1 MTLFRTNIPGTRGGI
16 RSGLSAFV
24 VVTMSAG
31 LLSLSPPGHAAAIAE
46 PSIAQE
52 LPRSEIEAQDAAQ
65 AHKTAVR
72 TGKPAEVISR
82 RTETDEV
89 YANPDGTFRVDRSI
103 VPVRVRRGANLVKI
117 DPTLVERSDG
127 RIAPK
132 ASAMDVSFSAGGND
146 VFVTMVRD
154 GRAVSLTWPHGKL
167 PKPAVEGRTATYANV
182 LPGVD
187 LTATAGNTDFSH
199 ALVVKTS
206 AAAKNPA
213 LRTLDFGLRTRG
225 AEVTATSTGEIRV
238 KTPSRN
244 TLFVAPR
251 PHMWDSGGSESATP
265 VDPRT
270 SQSTQSAKR
279 SLQDVLDGAAEGA
292 RQAPLRVKIGAGHL
306 TLTPDTALLDD
317 PKTVYPVVIDP
328 VWAPDAWKNAWSIA
342 YKHTAFPSSADTVY
356 WNGGTISDYARV
368 GYAND
373 TQIGGTVSA
382 NTYFRIA
389 TANTWG
395 KQIIKSTL
403 RIKQT
408 HAGSWSCNSGDLVV
422 RDVGSRLP
430 TNITYNNQ
438 PAWGAVV
445 DSSGESFGGKNCP
458 MDSAGLVELD
468 VTTAIAKAASAKW
481 SYWAFVLTSQSNTI
495 DVSWRKFDP
504 NSARI
509 STYLNT
515 PPAKPTLSID
525 PLVPCAGGTIGTTDQ
540 ITLRAKVKD
549 ADENGLKAE
558 FRYGSTATT
567 GYTSKIVD
575 VSSGS
580 TAIWR
585 ITAGTTLKSGTYWYD
600 VIVRDA
606 VSNSPWAGRCQFT
619 YDWERPSKKP
629 TVSSAQFPEDVAK
642 ACPTSDGSPCT
653 NPARTDGTFVFG
665 ANGVADVTEFVWWTD
680 SDTRERAV
688 KATSTGGSASVPFRP
703 LHSGPQHL
711 YVRSEDAANNRSDT
725 KVYQL
730 IPTRS
735 AERDR
740 LGDTNGD
747 TNVDLVTVD
756 PGTGQLWTHP
766 GRGDG
771 TFGTGVLAHSISFAD
786 ATIAN
791 GGSWDDAD
799 YYEDVIALRP
809 AADNAAA
816 YELWAYRGAG
826 NGTLD
831 QSAAGVRRL
840 TTVDEANTGAGEDN
854 SAHWRH
860 GAQII
865 SVPSFN
871 DDNGDAALTDGDDP
885 DLLVKEGGSLWLY
898 LGKRGSDFLD
908 ERGGPIALGNA
919 DWQDMTIMSP
929 GDLNRD
935 GLPEIWARDTV
946 SGTVYQH
953 TSRMATTPDPNAR
966 TLADLSVYGDPAQ
979 RQAIGTG
986 FTGAAYPH
994 LTTSSDFEMDG
1005 YPDLWSRD
1013 GTGKTIEFPGRPLA
1027 GGSSFG
1033 SARPLVTTGLSW
1045 ADCEAVPAASGGT
1058 ATFQICG
1065 PILGKFKALGS
1076 TAFGKPTSA
1085 VIAVSDGG
1093 RYVNFARPGITTTDR
1108 AISWSNAT
1116 GAWPVQG
1123 ANFTQWV
1130 NFGREAGLL
1139 GYPTAGERPTNV
1151 LSGSFSTF
1159 SKAGRPSALY
1169 WSSGTGSHAIRNAIY
1184 SRYAE
1189 LGGVAEYGYPTM
1201 DEMATGAKPG
1211 AYQNFRSG
1219 GATSD
1224 NVSFYWS
1231 SATGAW
1237 PVTGGVR
1244 SFWLSL
1250 DGHNGSL
1257 GFPTSPEYTVF
1268 GGRRSDFQTAYIRW
1282 NRESSH
1288 IAQHAWSD
1296 STSHLR
1302 TDLSGDVDG
1311 DGRTDIITAYD
1322 FENATMGLY
1331 VAKANSDGGHNPPQ
1345 EVWSAEPGGFDYTRV
1360 KWASGDFNNDG
1371 RDDVAAFYG
1380 YADGA
1385 VAVWS
1390 FLSQAA
1396 GPPRTVRSA
1405 MLPAGTW
1412 NWSLSSVMAGDVN
1425 GDGRDDLVLP
1435 YDYGGGVTGIF
1446 KALARTDGTFD
1457 NPVQAF
1463 KSNAGDW
1470 YSENAAYAVG
1480 DTNGD
1485 GRDDVVAYYRYST
1498 GVGALFTFMAKADGS
1513 LNPPLKS
1520 WNDPDTAWSPYLT
1533 RLTAADFNMDGRED
1547 LALLS
1552 PVGPLKVHLFH
1563 ARTDG
1568 GFDTFLTPYTGALS
1582 GEYVSPRMEDP
1593 IPGDVNGDKRPD
1605 LTLSHNPSTGE
1616 TRVYTFYGNE
1626 EGTVSRPSRTW
1637 YAEAGT
1643 W

>member
-1 MTLFRTNIPGTRGGI
+1 
-16 RSGLSAFV
+16 
-24 VVTMSAG
+24 MSAG
-31 LLSLSPPGHAAAIAE
+31 LLSLAPPGSAATPE
-46 PSIAQE
+46 GSLGTQE
-52 LPRSEIEAQDAAQ
+52 LTGPTIEAQDAAR
-65 AHKTAVR
+65 AHKAAVR
-72 TGKPAEVISR
+72 AGKPVEITSQ

-89 YANPDGTFRVDRSI
+89 YANPDGTYRVDRSI
-103 VPVRVRRGANLVKI
+103 VPVRVRHGADLVAI
-117 DPTLVERSDG
+117 DPTLVERPDG
-127 RIAPK
+127 RLAPK
-132 ASAMDVSFSAGGND
+132 ASAMGVSFSPGGD
-146 VFVTMVRD
+146 GAFATMVRD
-154 GRAVSLTWPHGKL
+154 GRTVSLTWPHGKL
-167 PKPAVEGRTATYANV
+167 PKPTTSGGTATYADV

-187 LTATAGNTDFSH
+187 LTATVGSTAFSH
-199 ALVVKTS
+199 ALVVKTR
-206 AAAKNPA
+206 AAAKNPM
-213 LRTLDFGLRTRG
+213 LRAIDFGLRTNG
-225 AEVTATSTGEIRV
+225 AEVTGGSGGEVLV

-251 PHMWDSGGSESATP
+251 PHMWDSGGSEPATA
-265 VDPRT
+265 VDPKT
-270 SQSTQSAKR
+270 PKSALPTKR
-279 SLQDVLDGAAEGA
+279 SLPDALNGAEEGA
-292 RQAPLRVKIGAGHL
+292 RQAALAVKVGEGKL
-306 TLTPDTALLDD
+306 TVTPDTALLDD

-342 YKHTAFPSSADTVY
+342 YTHSAYPSSGDTVY

-373 TQIGGTVSA
+373 TQIGGTVRA
-382 NTYFRIA
+382 NTYFRVS

-395 KQIIKSTL
+395 KQVIKSTL

-408 HAGSWSCNSGDLVV
+408 HAGSWSCDSGDLLV
-422 RDVGSRLP
+422 RDIGNRLP
-430 TNITYNNQ
+430 TNITYNKQ

-445 DSSGESFGGKNCP
+445 DASGESFGGRNCP
-458 MDSAGLVELD
+458 ADTAGLVELD
-468 VTTAIAKAASAKW
+468 VTPAIAKAASGKW
-481 SYWAFVLTSQSNTI
+481 SYWAFVLTSKSNTI

-515 PPAKPTLSID
+515 PPAKPTMSID
-525 PLVPCAGGTIGTTDQ
+525 PLVPCAGGTVGTTDQ
-540 ITLRAKVKD
+540 ITLRAQVKD

-558 FRYGSTATT
+558 FRYGSTATA

-580 TAIWR
+580 IAIWR
-585 ITAGTTLKSGTYWYD
+585 IPAGTTLKSGTYWYD

-629 TVSSAQFPEDVAK
+629 TVSSVQFPEDVAQ
-642 ACPTSDGSPCT
+642 ACPSSDGSPCT
-653 NPARTDGTFVFG
+653 NPARTDGTFLFT
-665 ANGVADVTEFVWWTD
+665 ANGVPDVTEFVWWTD

-688 KATSTGGSASVPFRP
+688 KATTTGGSASVPFRP
-703 LHSGPQHL
+703 LHAGPQHL

-730 IPTRS
+730 IPSR
-735 AERDR
+735 AAARDR

-747 TNVDLVTVD
+747 TNVDLVNVD
-756 PGTGQLWTHP
+756 PGTGQLWTYP

-786 ATIAN
+786 ATTTN

-809 AADNAAA
+809 AADDPTT

-826 NGTLD
+826 DGTLD

-840 TTVDEANTGAGEDN
+840 TTLDEGDKESGENN

-865 SVPSFN
+865 SVSSFN
-871 DDNGDAALTDGDDP
+871 DDNRDDALTDGDDP

-898 LGKRGSDFLD
+898 LGKRGSEFLD
-908 ERGGPIALGNA
+908 ENPGGPIALGNA
-919 DWQDMTIMSP
+919 NWQNMTIMAP
-929 GDLNRD
+929 GDLNKD
-935 GLPEIWARDTV
+935 GLPEIWARDTTT
-946 SGTVYQH
+946 GAVYQY
-953 TSRMATTPDPNAR
+953 TSRRATTPDPNAT

-979 RQAIGTG
+979 RQAIGSG
-986 FTGAAYPH
+986 LTGAAYPH
-994 LTTSSDFEMDG
+994 LTTSGDFEGDS

-1013 GTGKTIEFPGRPLA
+1013 GTGKTIEFPGRALTS
-1027 GGSSFG
+1027 GSSFG
-1033 SARPLVTTGLSW
+1033 PARALVTTGLSW

-1065 PILGKFKALGS
+1065 PILGKFKALGGV
-1076 TAFGKPTSA
+1076 AFGKPTSG
-1085 VIAVSDGG
+1085 VTTVSDGG

-1108 AISWSNAT
+1108 AISWSNTT

-1130 NFGREAGLL
+1130 NFGRESGLL

-1151 LSGSFSTF
+1151 QSGAFSTF
-1159 SKAGRPSALY
+1159 SKAGRPSAIY
-1169 WSSGTGSHAIRNAIY
+1169 WSSGTGSHAIRNGIY
-1184 SRYAE
+1184 SRYVE
-1189 LGGVAEYGYPTM
+1189 LGGVASYGYPTM
-1201 DEMATGAKPG
+1201 DEAATATKPG
-1211 AYQNFRSG
+1211 AYQNFRNG
-1219 GATSD
+1219 VTTGD

-1250 DGHNGSL
+1250 DGHNGAL

-1282 NRESSH
+1282 NRESGH
-1288 IAQHAWSD
+1288 VAQHSWED
-1296 STSHLR
+1296 GTSHLR

-1311 DGRTDIITAYD
+1311 DGRTDIITAYNYED
-1322 FENATMGLY
+1322 ATTGLY
-1331 VAKANSDGGHNPPQ
+1331 VANANGDGGHNPPQ
-1345 EVWSAEPGGFDYTRV
+1345 EVWSAEAGGFDYTKV
-1360 KWASGDFNNDG
+1360 KWASGDFNSDG
-1371 RDDVAAFYG
+1371 RDDVAALYG

-1385 VAVWS
+1385 VAIWS

-1412 NWSLSSVMAGDVN
+1412 NWSLSSAMAGDVN

-1435 YDYGGGVTGIF
+1435 YNYGGGVTGIF

-1457 NPVQAF
+1457 NPAQAF
-1463 KSNAGDW
+1463 KSNAGEWD
-1470 YSENAAYAVG
+1470 SGNAAYTVG

-1485 GRDDVVAYYRYST
+1485 GRDDVVAYYRDAT
-1498 GVGALFTFMAKADGS
+1498 GAGALFTFTAKPDGS
-1513 LNPPLKS
+1513 LNAPMRS
-1520 WNDPDTAWSPYLT
+1520 WSVPDAPWAPDLV
-1533 RLTAADFNMDGRED
+1533 RMTAADFNLDGRED
-1547 LALLS
+1547 VVVLI
-1552 PVGPLKVHLFH
+1552 PVGPLKVHLFQ
-1563 ARTDG
+1563 ARSDG
-1568 GFDTFLTPYTGALS
+1568 GFDTYVTSYAGTLS
-1582 GEYVSPRMEDP
+1582 GEYASHRMENP
-1593 IPGDVNGDKRPD
+1593 VPGDVNGDKRPD
-1605 LTLSHNPSTGE
+1605 LTLSHNPSSGE
-1616 TRVYTFYGNE
+1616 TRVYTLYGNE
-1626 EGTVSRPSRTW
+1626 KGTVDRPTSTW
-1637 YAEAGT
+1637 FAEAGT